1 MISTPGEVSLIESW
15 PSLKAVRKV
24 DGGKA
29 WAKFTP
35 VFRLLRPKSL
45 PVGDDSFGPDN
56 VPSTA
61 LDPRLEKHLAFYH
74 FRNSLPPEI
83 AGRVEPFTSRQWQL
97 LMLCKKRERAM
108 DLLEQNPALGF
119 GVAHVHKFNPT
130 LWEPLAAAAKITAL
144 RQRDMLRWIGFPK
157 TQTWANILAKIP
169 PADVT
174 LEGLKSLGQ
183 VAAQPETEKQLQHL
197 RTINGVVLALVSE
210 NRFTGLTTPTL
221 LAELADSPDHAVP
234 QEAFHLLEDI
244 YILTRRLPGNLGRQ
258 PIPSLAALRNR
269 HVLVREAF
277 AKFLEHNSKETLPPP
292 PLPGT
297 PSIEPLVSTND
308 LILEGC
314 QQHNCVGGYT
324 QWVQDGRGYIYRVLA
339 PERATLSIVKGPD
352 GCWCID
358 QLKLAWNNP
367 TQPATRQAVQA
378 WLNQFSM
385 SV

>member
-1 MISTPGEVSLIESW
+1 
-15 PSLKAVRKV
+15 
-24 DGGKA
+24 
-29 WAKFTP
+29 
-35 VFRLLRPKSL
+35 
-45 PVGDDSFGPDN
+45 
-56 VPSTA
+56 
-61 LDPRLEKHLAFYH
+61 
-74 FRNSLPPEI
+74 
-83 AGRVEPFTSRQWQL
+83 
-97 LMLCKKRERAM
+97 
-108 DLLEQNPALGF
+108 
-119 GVAHVHKFNPT
+119 VAHVHKFNPT
-130 LWEPLAAAAKITAL
+130 LCEPLAAAAKITAL

-157 TQTWANILAKIP
+157 TQAWANILAKIP

-197 RTINGVVLALVSE
+197 RTINGAVLALVSE
-210 NRFTGLTTPTL
+210 CRFTGLTTPTL
-221 LAELADSPDHAVP
+221 LAELADSPDAALP
-234 QEAFHLLEDI
+234 QVAFHFLEDI
-244 YILTRRLPGNLGRQ
+244 FNLTRRLPNNLGRQ
-258 PIPSLAALRNR
+258 PIPNLAALRNR
-269 HVLVREAF
+269 HVVVREAF
-277 AKFLEHNSKETLPPP
+277 EKYFENNPTETLPPP
-292 PLPGT
+292 PLPGI
-297 PSIEPLVSTND
+297 PSIEPLVSAND